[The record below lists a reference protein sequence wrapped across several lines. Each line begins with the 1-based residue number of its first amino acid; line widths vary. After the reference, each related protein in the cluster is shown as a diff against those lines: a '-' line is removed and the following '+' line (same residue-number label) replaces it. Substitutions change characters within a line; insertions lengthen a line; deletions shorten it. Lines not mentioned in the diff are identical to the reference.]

1 MPSASQAPPASLEL
15 RGPESSEELDPEL
28 LALPDPPRRERTLTV
43 VVLAVA
49 AVLSLAMVFGLR
61 HDVAY
66 ALRGGGSTAA
76 DLGDLHDA
84 TEATLAGL
92 DNRYVRAESLLGA
105 AGGIRYERP
114 FVDDT
119 FRTLPVAG
127 RRDVWVDVRVP
138 AGQETGRWE
147 PPRSFTGRLV
157 RFGGAGPRHRG
168 LASAIER
175 ASSTEVPA
183 GAWLLVDGEAPEK
196 ARWTILLAA
205 MFLGCAAWNMI
216 AITRIVRKVR

>member
-1 MPSASQAPPASLEL
+1 VPSLEL
-15 RGPESSEELDPEL
+15 PGPESSEELDPEL

-61 HDVAY
+61 HDVSY
-66 ALRGGGSTAA
+66 ALGGGTAV
-76 DLGDLHDA
+76 DVGDLHA
-84 TEATLAGL
+84 ASEAALASYE
-92 DNRYVRAESLLGA
+92 NRYVRAEALLGA

-127 RRDVWVDVRVP
+127 RRDLWADVRVP
-138 AGQETGRWE
+138 AGQESGRWE
-147 PPRSFTGRLV
+147 PPHTFTGRLV
-157 RFGGAGPRHRG
+157 RFEGAGPRHRG
-168 LASAIER
+168 LAGAIER

-183 GAWLLVDGEAPEK
+183 GAWLVIDGEAPDK

-205 MFLGCAAWNMI
+205 MFLGCAVWNLI
-216 AITRIVRKVR
+216 AIRRIVRKVG

>member
-1 MPSASQAPPASLEL
+1 MVVSRYAVHGVPSASQSQAPQAPQAPQASHELQL

-49 AVLSLAMVFGLR
+49 AVLSLAMVFALR

-66 ALRGGGSTAA
+66 AVGGSTAA
-76 DLGDLHDA
+76 DLGDLHAA
-84 TEATLAGL
+84 TGATLAGF
-92 DNRYVRAESLLGA
+92 DNRYVRADSLLGA

-138 AGQETGRWE
+138 AGHRDTKDLA
-147 PPRSFTGRLV
+147 RLQPARLPGQVPQQHPSRRV
-157 RFGGAGPRHRG
+157 RAYRRDEVDKCLIAVGEEAAGV
-168 LASAIER
+168 LEQA
-175 ASSTEVPA
+175 
-183 GAWLLVDGEAPEK
+183 L
-196 ARWTILLAA
+196 
-205 MFLGCAAWNMI
+205 
-216 AITRIVRKVR
+216 